1 MLESIG
7 KVNLCIIVVVCMAK
21 TNNQQGTKP
30 LPHQNLK
37 KYEIIVQEIRLQ
49 FTQVM

>member
-7 KVNLCIIVVVCMAK
+7 KVNLCIIVVVCMA
-21 TNNQQGTKP
+21 NNQQGTKP